1 MSNVELWKNLVEKR
15 LREILRPFEPQI
27 LYEAMSY
34 YLFQEGKR
42 IRPLFLCT
50 VCNAL
55 GGPMEDA
62 ITVGCVVEMVHN
74 YSLIHDDLPALD
86 NDSFRRGK
94 PSCHVVFGED
104 MAILAGDA
112 LLTYAFE
119 VLTNKQNFRSLQE
132 GQLLSLIGLLAKK
145 AGFEGMVGGQV
156 LDIKKLSDQWE
167 ISLKKTAELFS
178 FCFLAGGIL
187 AKRYDLLKDLEDLGL
202 KVGLLF
208 QMVDDYKDKD
218 GFYNSL
224 GDSLLERVEDLR
236 KECYQRAKSIGVF
249 VEEFEELLAL
259 VVGGGGGIR
268 TPGGL

>member
-1 MSNVELWKNLVEKR
+1 MNKIELWKNLVEAR
-15 LREILRPFEPQI
+15 LRELLKPFEPQI
-27 LYEAMSY
+27 LYESISY

-42 IRPLFLCT
+42 IRPLFLCA
-50 VCNAL
+50 VCNAF
-55 GGPMEDA
+55 GGNMEDA
-62 ITVGCVVEMVHN
+62 ITVGCAVEMVHN

-112 LLTYAFE
+112 LLTYTFE
-119 VLTNKQNFRSLQE
+119 VLANKENFRSLE
-132 GQLLSLIGLLAKK
+132 DSQLLSLIGLLAKK
-145 AGFEGMVGGQV
+145 AGFLGMVGGQV
-156 LDIKKLSDQWE
+156 LDIRRLSDQKE
-167 ISLKKTAELFS
+167 ISIKKTAELFS
-178 FCFLAGGIL
+178 FCFLAGGIV
-187 AKRYDLLKDLEDLGL
+187 AKRYDLLKNLEDLGL

-218 GFYNSL
+218 GFYRSL
-224 GDSLLERVEDLR
+224 GEELLEMVEELR
-236 KECYQRAKSIGVF
+236 NECEQKAKALGVF
-249 VEEFEELLAL
+249 TEEFEKLLAL

>member
-1 MSNVELWKNLVEKR
+1 MNKIELWKNLVEAR
-15 LREILRPFEPQI
+15 LRELLKPFEPQI

-55 GGPMEDA
+55 GGPIEDA
-62 ITVGCVVEMVHN
+62 VTVSCAVEMVHN

-104 MAILAGDA
+104 LAILAGDA

-119 VLTNKQNFRSLQE
+119 VLSSKENFRYLE
-132 GQLLSLIGLLAKK
+132 DTQLLSLIGLLAKK
-145 AGFEGMVGGQV
+145 AGFLGMVGGQV
-156 LDIKKLSDQWE
+156 LDIRKLSDQKE

-178 FCFLAGGIL
+178 FCFVAGGIV
-187 AKRYDLLKDLEDLGL
+187 AKRYDLLMDLEDLGL

-218 GFYNSL
+218 GFYLSL
-224 GDSLLERVEDLR
+224 GERLLERIEDLR
-236 KECYQRAKSIGVF
+236 EECESKAKDIGVF
-249 VEEFEELLAL
+249 VEEFERLLEL